1 MNFADW
7 FSLKEITLEWADLNQ
22 RISGFKTKVRNGSP
36 NFQFL
41 WIVCNKYVID
51 VIGID
56 KL

>member
-41 WIVCNKYVID
+41 WIVCNKYVI
-51 VIGID
+51 GID